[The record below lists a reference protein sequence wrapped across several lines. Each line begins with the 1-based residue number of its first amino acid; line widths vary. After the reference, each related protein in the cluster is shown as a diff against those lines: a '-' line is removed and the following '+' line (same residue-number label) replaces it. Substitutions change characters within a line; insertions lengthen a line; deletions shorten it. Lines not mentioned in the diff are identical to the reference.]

1 MTKLA
6 IIPVTVI
13 IQTAFLKMTFR
24 YVTQGC
30 AKWKDDGHFLT
41 TPTWPLT
48 PAIHCVA
55 HRGQT
60 QSSLRLLT
68 RCGYILSQLDAARVA
83 ADSSS
88 PCGCPAISHCCFRT
102 SPCPWAVVPPSLSP
116 QVQLSL
122 GLLLLGVG
130 IATVTDLQ
138 LNALGSIISLLAIIS
153 TCVAQIVSRG

>member
-1 MTKLA
+1 MHTL
-6 IIPVTVI
+6 
-13 IQTAFLKMTFR
+13 LHSGMDE
-24 YVTQGC
+24 QGIGQHNS
-30 AKWKDDGHFLT
+30 ALEQ
-41 TPTWPLT
+41 
-48 PAIHCVA
+48 VA
-55 HRGQT
+55 
-60 QSSLRLLT
+60 
-68 RCGYILSQLDAARVA
+68 
-83 ADSSS
+83 SS

-153 TCVAQIVSRG
+153 TGVAQIVSRG